1 MQHKSISKIFYGAF
15 AAWLLSVSPA
25 HAIGFPTL
33 DIAEVLNTIQSVI
46 SQAQAQIATVQET
59 LSIANIQQAIGD
71 KVGGLKAFQTA
82 KKWAEEQK
90 EKVEKQAKR
99 LQRLNELK
107 KKYEQEAKQ
116 AISDVKEK
124 YDQAK
129 GVVDSAVQTVND
141 TKEKIEG
148 IGNQVENFAQN
159 VQNKVNDVKSEI
171 DNVKQNVTNGLENI
185 ENTVNNLTGSGSGS
199 SSQGAS
205 STYDPDEAADLWGDG
220 SESASQAVVRENV
233 PASLQEDL
241 AKRPLGKEMPVDED
255 INTTEPKA
263 FKSSYVS
270 FMPMAFAEFTT
281 GTNDYGDYYFSDTL
295 SQWCGINYT
304 DMVDEEVAINCF
316 KTICA
321 GLNEKEAT
329 KAKEYRDRYGQVI
342 GETISHN
349 FSAAVK
355 VKDKAASSKV
365 TDAVNEALKVSG
377 GDLRTQVSGNG
388 EVSSAE
394 TSMAK
399 DGVLIQAG
407 SLEVLTITTGLEQ
420 YCHYLKEA
428 EKEGN

>member
-1 MQHKSISKIFYGAF
+1 MQHKSISKFFYGAL
-15 AAWLLSVSPA
+15 AAWFLSVSPA

-33 DIAEVLNTIQSVI
+33 DITEVLNTIQSVI
-46 SQAQAQIATVQET
+46 SQAQAQISTVQET

-90 EKVEKQAKR
+90 EKLEKQAKR

-107 KKYEQEAKQ
+107 KKYEQEARQ

-141 TKEKIEG
+141 TKDKIEG

-171 DNVKQNVTNGLENI
+171 DNIKQNVSNGLENI
-185 ENTVNNLTGSGSGS
+185 ENTVNNLTGEGSGNPSQETS
-199 SSQGAS
+199 SS
-205 STYDPDEAADLWGDG
+205 YNPDEAADLWGDG
-220 SESASQAVVRENV
+220 SGSVPQAVVRENV
-233 PASLQEDL
+233 PALLQKGLET
-241 AKRPLGKEMPVDED
+241 KPFEKEISIDKD
-255 INTTEPKA
+255 ISATEPKA
-263 FKSSYVS
+263 FKSSYAS
-270 FMPMAFAEFTT
+270 FVPMAFAEFTT
-281 GTNDYGDYYFSDTL
+281 GTNDEGDYYFSDTL

-329 KAKEYRDRYGQVI
+329 KAKENRDRFGEVI
-342 GETISHN
+342 GETIAHN
-349 FSAAVK
+349 FSAAVR

-365 TDAVNEALKVSG
+365 TDGVNEALKVSG

-388 EVSSAE
+388 EVSSAGA
-394 TSMAK
+394 SMVK
-399 DGVLIQAG
+399 DGDLLQAG
-407 SLEVLTITTGLEQ
+407 SLEVLMISTSLEQ
-420 YCHYLKEA
+420 LCYYLKEA